1 MCSIIKLPAKLDY
14 KNTPGQHSTNPQK
27 EKEKKKRKGA
37 DALCKATFSLHFNEN
52 TVSSIP
58 VYHTRSYS
66 APQTSPPYTI
76 IERPIFSPSFQE
88 YLKISKLLTT
98 TKLDE

>member
-1 MCSIIKLPAKLDY
+1 MRYARQCSPSILMKTL
-14 KNTPGQHSTNPQK
+14 
-27 EKEKKKRKGA
+27 
-37 DALCKATFSLHFNEN
+37 
-52 TVSSIP
+52 SSIP

-66 APQTSPPYTI
+66 APQTSPTYTI
-76 IERPIFSPSFQE
+76 IEWPIFSPSFQE